1 MGKTKIL
8 LIEDDE
14 SYVDGLRLLLQ
25 SDSIEIVW
33 AASAAE
39 GIQAYRKNI
48 HGFATVVI
56 DYLLPDQNGSVVA
69 PHLRK
74 LNPEQDIL
82 FASGHNDPSYLIDL
96 LETGCA
102 RSFIVK
108 GRAPEETRQRI
119 LESIAIYQNKNR
131 VIGKDDHSPSQIERL
146 LNAAGFIGCSQA
158 QLKILEQIKRCREQN
173 YSVALIG
180 ETGSG
185 KGKIAKALVTAGKE
199 MTTVLCGRYSGSE
212 NMLESELFG
221 HKKGAF
227 TGAVEDTRG
236 LILEAHDQFL
246 FLDELQDLS
255 GTAQRK
261 MLRLLDEMKFRRVGD
276 DRGGEISVR
285 FKLISAMKPAVY
297 KMIKEEQFLE
307 DLYNRVAHLEIH
319 IPPLRERPEDIEPMV
334 RHIQNEFNEKRPET
348 SHKQIR
354 SSTISEMKKY
364 PWMGNLRQLQ
374 NAVRQMLTAAD
385 RDIVNPS
392 AFDDYL
398 KNRANHGQS
407 TVALKEAPIA
417 VSVQRHEIEQIIG
430 TLKTSRT
437 QNETAEKLGLNR
449 FQLLRKLKRLGIDAE
464 SYLRHESLK
473 PQGAL

>member
-1 MGKTKIL
+1 
-8 LIEDDE
+8 
-14 SYVDGLRLLLQ
+14 
-25 SDSIEIVW
+25 
-33 AASAAE
+33 
-39 GIQAYRKNI
+39 
-48 HGFATVVI
+48 
-56 DYLLPDQNGSVVA
+56 
-69 PHLRK
+69 
-74 LNPEQDIL
+74 
-82 FASGHNDPSYLIDL
+82 
-96 LETGCA
+96 
-102 RSFIVK
+102 
-108 GRAPEETRQRI
+108 
-119 LESIAIYQNKNR
+119 
-131 VIGKDDHSPSQIERL
+131 
-146 LNAAGFIGCSQA
+146 
-158 QLKILEQIKRCREQN
+158 
-173 YSVALIG
+173 
-180 ETGSG
+180 
-185 KGKIAKALVTAGKE
+185 
-199 MTTVLCGRYSGSE
+199 
-212 NMLESELFG
+212 
-221 HKKGAF
+221 
-227 TGAVEDTRG
+227 
-236 LILEAHDQFL
+236 
-246 FLDELQDLS
+246 
-255 GTAQRK
+255 
-261 MLRLLDEMKFRRVGD
+261 
-276 DRGGEISVR
+276 
-285 FKLISAMKPAVY
+285 
-297 KMIKEEQFLE
+297 
-307 DLYNRVAHLEIH
+307 
-319 IPPLRERPEDIEPMV
+319 MV